1 MTTDTVE
8 WDATERVGKLEMR
21 IAPAERTPET
31 EERWNG
37 RVDAL
42 TTWLLSQWERE
53 RALKEAC

>member
-8 WDATERVGKLEMR
+8 LDATERVGKLEMR
-21 IAPAERTPET
+21 IEPAEHTPES
-31 EERWNG
+31 EERWSG

-42 TTWLLSQWERE
+42 TAWLLSQWERE